1 MTTAIADY
9 NCRWEVGVIELE
21 AELTSDY
28 VAAWIEENQSF
39 IEQLDAARERMYREV
54 AAPAS

>member
-1 MTTAIADY
+1 MAIADY